1 MEQKEIEEV
10 LEELNGVRPEML
22 NDEAKRLFNAIMK
35 IADERDEAIQENKIL
50 EQAMIYML
58 QDLEV
63 EKKGW
68 TIEEMKQ
75 SYIVRAKSNG
85 IFIKGE

>member
-1 MEQKEIEEV
+1 MEQKEIQKV
-10 LEELNGVRPEML
+10 LDELNSVRPEML

>member
-1 MEQKEIEEV
+1 MEQKEIEKV

-22 NDEAKRLFNAIMK
+22 NDEAKRLFTAIMQM
-35 IADERDEAIQENKIL
+35 ADERDEAIQQNKIL
-50 EQAMIYML
+50 DQAMTYML